1 MIQLPLSFFISDN
14 QLPELRLE
22 PSPSS
27 PQAQDNKRKREMIFD
42 YVIELDDKYV
52 KLSDPHWKQY
62 SYLFT

>member
-22 PSPSS
+22 PSPPL

-42 YVIELDDKYV
+42 YEIQLDNA
-52 KLSDPHWKQY
+52 
-62 SYLFT
+62 

>member
-42 YVIELDDKYV
+42 YVIELDDK
-52 KLSDPHWKQY
+52 
-62 SYLFT
+62 